1 MKITKQ
7 RLKEII
13 KEELNEAWSDPFS
26 EARGRVANL
35 VDRLRQEERSGRPI
49 IVSSRAGEDINV
61 LEELNVVLDLL
72 VQHQNDMKAS
82 PQEE

>member
-26 EARGRVANL
+26 EAKGIIFNL
-35 VDRLRQEERSGRPI
+35 VDELKQEERMGREAPH
-49 IVSSRAGEDINV
+49 
-61 LEELNVVLDLL
+61 LEELKKVLGLL
-72 VQHQNDMKAS
+72 VQHQNDMKSS

>member
-26 EARGRVANL
+26 EARG
-35 VDRLRQEERSGRPI
+35 ESG
-49 IVSSRAGEDINV
+49 
-61 LEELNVVLDLL
+61 
-72 VQHQNDMKAS
+72 
-82 PQEE
+82 

>member
-26 EARGRVANL
+26 EAKGIVFNL
-35 VDRLRQEERSGRPI
+35 VDELEHEERMGREIPH
-49 IVSSRAGEDINV
+49 
-61 LEELNVVLDLL
+61 LKELKRVLDLL
-72 VQHQNDMKAS
+72 VQHQNDMKNN
-82 PQEE
+82 Q